1 MGMNSSKNEEIKNI
15 VEKILKEREW
25 ITFSDLIKYVNF
37 PASEV
42 NSALVQLMRE
52 NKVIRKGRYFYY
64 QG

>member
-1 MGMNSSKNEEIKNI
+1 MDRSNDIKSI
-15 VEKILKEREW
+15 VEKVLKEREW
-25 ITFSDLIKYVNF
+25 ITFSDLIKYINY

-42 NSALVQLMRE
+42 NSALVQLMKE

>member
-1 MGMNSSKNEEIKNI
+1 MNGSNDVKSM

-25 ITFSDLIKYVNF
+25 ITFSDLIKYINY

-42 NSALVQLMRE
+42 NSALVQLMKE

>member
-1 MGMNSSKNEEIKNI
+1 MDRSNDVKSI

-25 ITFSDLIKYVNF
+25 ITFSDLIKYINY

-42 NSALVQLMRE
+42 NSALVQLMKE

>member
-1 MGMNSSKNEEIKNI
+1 MDGSNDVKSM

-25 ITFSDLIKYVNF
+25 ITFSDLIKYINY

-42 NSALVQLMRE
+42 NSALVQLMKE

>member
-1 MGMNSSKNEEIKNI
+1 MDGSNDVKSI
-15 VEKILKEREW
+15 VEQILKEREW
-25 ITFSDLIKYVNF
+25 ITFSDLIKYINY

-42 NSALVQLMRE
+42 NSALVQLMKE

>member
-1 MGMNSSKNEEIKNI
+1 MSEEIDVKNV

-25 ITFSDLIKYVNF
+25 ITFSDLIKYVNY
-37 PASEV
+37 PATEV
-42 NSALVQLMRE
+42 NSALIQLMRE